1 MKKKLIPILL
11 LGTAAVSANA
21 GEALWLRDV
30 KISPDGSRIV
40 FAYKGDIYTVP
51 VSGGEARRLTTQSS
65 YEEKPV
71 WSPDGRQIAFASDR
85 HGNADIFIMDANGGQ
100 ATRLTSNSAA
110 EYPESFTPDGKEV
123 LYSANIQ
130 APTKSAMFP
139 TGRMTQ
145 LYAVSTD
152 GTRTRQVL
160 GTPAQMTAFTP
171 DGKMLYQDVK
181 GFEDE
186 WRKHHTSSVTR
197 DIWMYDPATG
207 KHTNITDRPGE
218 DRNPVLSPDGKTVY
232 FLSERNGGTFNVWAF
247 PAGNPADARQ
257 VTDFTVHPVRFL
269 SSAADGRL
277 AFTYD
282 GEIYTMLPGKGKP
295 EKIKVE
301 VLADDEPK
309 TEKIGVSTNQ
319 AVVSPDGKSVAFAS
333 RGDIFVTSVEY
344 PTTVQVTHTPA
355 AEGQISWGSDNRTL
369 YYTSERSGH
378 KNIYRATMSRKEDPN
393 FPNATAIKE
402 EPMFDVAAPKAI
414 TDPVT
419 EYSRPLIS
427 PDGKKMAFVKDR
439 NQLMVMDLD
448 SRKVKQ
454 LTKGETFPGQEDGM
468 VSVWSPDSR
477 WLAIELIPEM
487 RDPYSD
493 IALLNVETGEITNI
507 TRSGYFCSS
516 PRFVLDGN
524 AIIYLTDRYGMRSQA
539 SWGSQDDLMIVFLN
553 REARDRF
560 MLSEEDYALLKDA
573 EKKQKEDAKKDD
585 GKDKDKKGKKDKKE
599 KEDKDGDKGDDK
611 KKDESKPI
619 NVELD
624 GIDTRIMRLTP
635 YSSNLSDAIVTA
647 DGDNLYYMC
656 AFEGGYDLWKLP
668 LRKREP
674 KLVSKL
680 NSSHIRLQADKD
692 GNIFLTGGKLQKLD
706 PKSDKL
712 TAISVNAT
720 HDIDRAAER
729 EAMFDYVTVE
739 EGARFYN
746 KGMHGVDWPAMT
758 AAYRK
763 FLPHINNNADFAELL
778 SELLGELNV
787 SHTGGRFRG
796 NYGSNPDRTASLGLL
811 YDVAYDGAGLKV
823 EEVIANGP
831 FDRASS
837 KICEGSV
844 ITAINGEEIKL
855 GETGA
860 TQLNN
865 IAGKKTL
872 VAFTTPG
879 GEKVE
884 EVILPVSSGRISE
897 LMYDRWVRQR
907 EADVQKWSNGR
918 LGYVHIASMDDTSYR
933 PMYEALLGKYNN
945 CDGVVIDIRWN
956 GGGRMHEDIEMLFT
970 GEKYLTQ
977 EIRGK
982 DVCDMPS
989 RRWNKPSIMLVAEPC
1004 YSNAHGTPWV
1014 YQHQKIGKV
1023 VGMPV
1028 PGTMTS
1034 VNWVTMQDPSMV
1046 FGIPVIGYRTAEG
1059 NYLENTQ
1066 LEPDVKVANDPAT
1079 IVKGEDTQLRTA
1091 VETLLRDIDSKK

>member
-1 MKKKLIPILL
+1 MRLYTLLL
-11 LGTAAVSANA
+11 LGASVASAGA
-21 GEALWLRDV
+21 TDALWMRDV
-30 KISPDGSRIV
+30 KISPDGSTIA

-51 VSGGEARRLTTQSS
+51 ATGGEARRLTTQPS

-71 WSPDGRQIAFASDR
+71 WSPDGKKIAFASDR
-85 HGNADIFIMDANGGQ
+85 HGNADIFIMDATGGA
-100 ATRLTSNSAA
+100 ATRLTSNSAT
-110 EYPESFTPDGKEV
+110 EYPEAFTTDGKEV
-123 LYSANIQ
+123 LYSAAIQ
-130 APTKSAMFP
+130 NPTKSAMFP
-139 TGRMTQ
+139 SGRMTE
-145 LYAVSTD
+145 LYAVTTD
-152 GTRTRQVL
+152 GSKKRQVL
-160 GTPAQMTAFTP
+160 GTPAQMPAFTP

-218 DRNPVLSPDGKTVY
+218 DRNPVLSPHGDTVY
-232 FLSERNGGTFNVWAF
+232 ILSERNGGTFNLWAF
-247 PAGNPADARQ
+247 PLTNPAAAKQ
-257 VTDFTVHPVRFL
+257 VTKFATHPVRFL
-269 SSAADGRL
+269 SAAKNGTM

-282 GEIYTMLPGKGKP
+282 GEIYTLAGESAKP
-295 EKIKVE
+295 NKIKVS
-301 VLADDEPK
+301 VVADDEPK
-309 TEKIGVSTNQ
+309 VEKTGVQTRG
-319 AVVSPDGKSVAFAS
+319 AVPSPDGKSIAFAS

-344 PTTVQVTHTPA
+344 PTTVQVTDTPA
-355 AEGQISWGSDNRTL
+355 AEGQISWGADNRTL

-378 KNIYRATMSRKEDPN
+378 KNIYRATMTRDDDPN
-393 FPNATAIKE
+393 FPNATAIEE
-402 EPMFDVAAPKAI
+402 EPMFKVKTGAI
-414 TDPVT
+414 TDKT
-419 EYSRPLIS
+419 DEYSHPIIS
-427 PDGKKMAFVKDR
+427 PDGKKMAFVKNR
-439 NQLMVMDLD
+439 NNLMVMDLD
-448 SRKVKQ
+448 SKSVKQ
-454 LTKGETFPGQEDGM
+454 LTSGETYPGQDDGM
-468 VSVWSPDSR
+468 VTVWSPDSR

-493 IALLNVETGEITNI
+493 IALVNVETGEITNI
-507 TRSGYFCSS
+507 TKSGYFCSNPS
-516 PRFVLDGN
+516 FALDGN
-524 AIIYLTDRYGMRSQA
+524 AIIYFTERYGMRAQA
-539 SWGSQDDLMIVFLN
+539 SWGSQDDIMIVFLN

-560 MLSEEDYALLKDA
+560 MLSEEDYALFKDSEKKNKDA
-573 EKKQKEDAKKDD
+573 DKKENADKKDAK
-585 GKDKDKKGKKDKKE
+585 GKDKKNKDKEESKDE
-599 KEDKDGDKGDDK
+599 KAD
-611 KKDESKPI
+611 KKDEVKPI

-635 YSSNLSDAIVTA
+635 YSSSLSDAIVTA

-656 AFEGGYDLWKLP
+656 GFENGFDLWKMP

-674 KLVSKL
+674 KLVSKIGSH
-680 NSSHIRLQADKD
+680 SSVGLVADKD
-692 GNIFLTGGKLQKLD
+692 GKNIFLTGGRLQKLD

-712 TAISVNAT
+712 TSISTNAT
-720 HDIDRAAER
+720 QEVDAAAER

-739 EGARFYN
+739 EAARFYN
-746 KGMHGVDWPAMT
+746 KNMHGVNWPAMT

-796 NYGSNPDRTASLGLL
+796 NMGSNPDRTASLGLL
-811 YDVAYDGAGLKV
+811 YDVNYQGDGLKV

-837 KICEGSV
+837 KIGEGAI
-844 ITAINGEEIKL
+844 ITAINGTKIAA
-855 GETGA
+855 GESA
-860 TQLNN
+860 DALLNN
-865 IAGKKTL
+865 VAGKKTL
-872 VAFTTPG
+872 VTFTTPA
-879 GEKVE
+879 GESVE
-884 EVILPVSSGRISE
+884 EVVLPVSAGAISD
-897 LMYDRWVRQR
+897 LLYDRWVRQR
-907 EADVQKWSNGR
+907 EADVARWSNGR
-918 LGYVHIASMDDTSYR
+918 LGYVHIPSMDDASFR
-933 PMYEALLGKYNN
+933 PMYDALLGKYNN

-956 GGGRMHEDIEMLFT
+956 GGGRMHEDIEQLFT
-970 GEKYLTQ
+970 GQKYLTQ

-989 RRWNKPSIMLVAEPC
+989 RRWNKPSVMLVAEPC

-1066 LEPDVKVANDPAT
+1066 LEPDVKVANDPAV
-1079 IVKGEDTQLRTA
+1079 IVTGEDTQLKTA
-1091 VETLLRDIDSKK
+1091 VETLLKEIDARK